1 MNFNLL
7 SKNIYRRLCTGFSKK
22 GIERENMQKL
32 FISALICLLTF
43 AIHCN
48 AGEYKLNEDF
58 VKAALNS
65 GSVKIECCNVPIK
78 EGKDEF
84 SVIVKKG
91 EAPVL
96 KLRGNRKEG
105 AKASLAVPREPL
117 NFSLS
122 AGESEKFLSDIL
134 RLKGSA
140 ELEEGELMAQGGE
153 FKSGYTLTSMELL
166 EALSKFLVIPSEEK
180 INALNSLSEKE
191 VLSRALAGDE
201 YALFNCMYRGL
212 IDKSNIKAAS
222 DVILKNPK
230 STSKTLLLD
239 FIFGNGVIN
248 SAQDVFLEI
257 FNGNK
262 SAILDSLT
270 TADFES
276 AACTYLA
283 LANLGADSASLE
295 KLKVLTDEMLELSLT
310 DDAIFCVLV
319 SFLSYTYSKPVPV
332 NTYARH
338 FFEKLLDRAYKSGG
352 KIEFC
357 DNNVFYA
364 LALNYI
370 AISYGFSEKILELD
384 KADLLNDNMSIFSA
398 YYFYKNRGKFMK
410 DLSSEDIAFV
420 EKRIPIFK
428 AELAQAMKD
437 SRVVDLLCLKYY
449 SGVELGV
456 YPSVPAENFNAF
468 INEILLDFPSLAS
481 VPFVE
486 LYKRNDGEF
495 KDGFYKK
502 LGENFSKEEILK
514 ARLYAKI
521 PLSNRYLI
529 SWGKVFKGELKNAD
543 KPEIRKIL
551 KEFLESKIES
561 GEVLY
566 NYEVLAY
573 AIYSYK
579 TGSLL
584 EKSDEKALSLAKK
597 LATEGELFE
606 ISGVFKYLS
615 GAEDYPEKGKKI
627 ALPLADE
634 VMLTWRKK

>member
-1 MNFNLL
+1 M
-7 SKNIYRRLCTGFSKK
+7 R
-22 GIERENMQKL
+22 KL
-32 FISALICLLTF
+32 ILQVSALVCFSLL
-43 AIHCN
+43 C
-48 AGEYKLNEDF
+48 AGFNCKAAEYKLNEDF
-58 VKAALNS
+58 VRAAFS
-65 GSVKIECCNVPIK
+65 GESVKIECCNVPLK
-78 EGKDEF
+78 GGKDEF
-84 SVIVKKG
+84 SVLVKKG

-105 AKASLAVPREPL
+105 AKASLALPREPL
-117 NFSLS
+117 NCSLNV
-122 AGESEKFLSDIL
+122 GESEKFLSDIL

-140 ELEEGELMAQGGE
+140 ELKDGELMAQGGDE
-153 FKSGYTLTSMELL
+153 FKSARELSSAELL
-166 EALSKFLVIPSEEK
+166 EALSKLLIVPSEEK
-180 INALNSLSEKE
+180 INALNSLSERE
-191 VLSRALAGDE
+191 VLSKALAGDE
-201 YALFNCMYRGL
+201 YALFNCMYRRL
-212 IDKSNIKAAS
+212 IDKSNIRAAS

-239 FIFGNGVIN
+239 FIFGSGVIN
-248 SAQDVFLEI
+248 ADTDVFLEI

-262 SAILDSLT
+262 RAILDSLT

-283 LANLGADSASLE
+283 LANLGADSASLDE
-295 KLKVLTDEMLELSLT
+295 LKALTDEMLELSLT
-310 DDAIFCVLV
+310 DDAMFCVLV
-319 SFLSYTYSKPVPV
+319 SFLSYTYAKPGPA
-332 NTYARH
+332 NAHARH
-338 FFEKLLDRAYKSGG
+338 FFEKLLDRAYKSDG

-357 DNNVFYA
+357 DNNVFYT
-364 LALNYI
+364 LALNHI
-370 AISYGFSEKILELD
+370 AISYGLAEKILELD

-410 DLSSEDIAFV
+410 NLSSEDIAFI

-437 SRVVDLLCLKYY
+437 SRVVDSLCLKYY

-468 INEILLDFPSLAS
+468 INEILFDFPSLAS

-495 KDGFYKK
+495 KDSFYKK
-502 LGENFSKEEILK
+502 LGENFSEEEILM

-529 SWGKVFKGELKNAD
+529 SWGKVFKGELKNMD

-561 GEVLY
+561 LDFTY

-584 EKSDEKALSLAKK
+584 EKSDEKALLLAKK
-597 LATEGELFE
+597 LAAEGKPFE
-606 ISGVFKYLS
+606 ISGVYKYLS

-627 ALPLADE
+627 ALPPEDEAVLILAE
-634 VMLTWRKK
+634 KVKKSKK